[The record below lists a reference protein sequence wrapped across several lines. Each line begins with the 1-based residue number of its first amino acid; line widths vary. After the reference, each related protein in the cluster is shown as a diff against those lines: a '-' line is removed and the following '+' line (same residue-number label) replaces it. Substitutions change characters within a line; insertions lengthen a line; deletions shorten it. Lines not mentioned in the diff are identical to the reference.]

1 MDPAGVAALC
11 ARLEAL
17 DYAVV
22 PTGMDPETAPL
33 VDKARAPTGPQ
44 ADSCEGLAAH
54 APLPGQTR

>member
-22 PTGMDPETAPL
+22 PTGLDPETAPL
-33 VDKARAPTGPQ
+33 VDKVR
-44 ADSCEGLAAH
+44 
-54 APLPGQTR
+54 